1 MPKGKSITHPMNRP
15 STTQTKDAHLAIAM
29 AIDNLQT
36 IKEHIIRFHYLSD
49 EVDNSA
55 FLVENHHRFAAPD
68 DDTHDVLFA
77 RHEKSKQEM
86 SALIATGEVDKMKE
100 QLLETVAFIQ
110 SAYQRL

>member
-1 MPKGKSITHPMNRP
+1 MNRP
-15 STTQTKDAHLAIAM
+15 STVQTKDAHLAIAM

-36 IKEHIIRFHYLSD
+36 TKEHLLRFHYLSD

-77 RHEKSKQEM
+77 RHEKAKQDM
-86 SALIATGEVDKMKE
+86 SALIASGELDKMKE
-100 QLLETVAFIQ
+100 QLQDTLSFVQ
-110 SAYQRL
+110 KAYEQL

>member
-1 MPKGKSITHPMNRP
+1 MNRP
-15 STTQTKDAHLAIAM
+15 STVQTKDAHLAIAM

-36 IKEHIIRFHYLSD
+36 IKEHLLRFHYLSD

-77 RHEKSKQEM
+77 RHEKAKQDM
-86 SALIATGEVDKMKE
+86 SALIASGELDKMKE
-100 QLLETVAFIQ
+100 QLQDTLSFVQ
-110 SAYQRL
+110 KAYEQL

>member
-1 MPKGKSITHPMNRP
+1 MNRP
-15 STTQTKDAHLAIAM
+15 STIQTKEAHLAIAM

-36 IKEHIIRFHYLSD
+36 IKEHLIRFHYLSD

-77 RHEKSKQEM
+77 RHEKAKQDM
-86 SALIATGEVDKMKE
+86 SALIAAGELDKMKE
-100 QLLETVAFIQ
+100 QLQETLSFVQ
-110 SAYQRL
+110 QAYERL